1 MTTEVIYN
9 KMYYAVQE
17 VMLEKGIISSKD
29 AKSVKLYDFVETNM
43 VDKYTKMLMKNYVTQ
58 QMLADKIYIA
68 LKRSK
73 KIERI
78 LDEL

>member
-1 MTTEVIYN
+1 MNTEVLYN

-17 VMLEKGIISSKD
+17 VMLKKGIISSKD
-29 AKSVKLYDFVETNM
+29 AKSLKCFDFVETNM

-58 QMLADKIYIA
+58 QILADKIYVA

-73 KIERI
+73 EIERI

>member
-1 MTTEVIYN
+1 MNKEILYN

-17 VMLEKGIISSKD
+17 VMIEKGITLSKD
-29 AKSVKLYDFVETNM
+29 AKSVKMFDFVEKNM
-43 VDKYTKMLMKNYVTQ
+43 IDKYTKMLLKNYVTQ

-68 LKRSK
+68 LKRSI